1 MKPILRF
8 MRFAFLAQEAPPS
21 TVPQSVLCSLTLSCN
36 HFKSATDGSAVTAI
50 GIVNT
55 FPCCPFAFPVCFVV
69 TSVAQIYGVLKQ
81 FYVSRAAVINQALNI
96 HDYFRRRSFQAP
108 MFVSLAFVDGF
119 SKYFQ
124 TSKYACY
131 FYYSSGM

>member
-8 MRFAFLAQEAPPS
+8 MQFAFLAQEAPPS
-21 TVPQSVLCSLTLSCN
+21 TVPQSFLCSLTLSYN
-36 HFKSATDGSAVTAI
+36 RLKSATDGSAVTTI

-55 FPCCPFAFPVCFVV
+55 FQCCLFTFPVCFVV
-69 TSVAQIYGVLKQ
+69 ASVAQIYRVLNQ
-81 FYVSRAAVINQALNI
+81 FYVSLAVVNNQVLSI
-96 HDYFRRRSFQAP
+96 HDYFRQRLFQAP

-119 SKYFQ
+119 SKYFE
-124 TSKYACY
+124 TSKDACY